1 MARLKR
7 CPVRIR
13 VRARVRVRVKA
24 DRVGFTGGHGV
35 TSTLKSLV
43 LSTEDTI
50 VDITVAH
57 RLVWILDGASRLDD
71 QARKTR
77 TREGICN
84 KSRCRRTHI
93 VLFHRTDSD
102 EGQRE
107 LAMRIKG
114 IYEKNSQEES

>member
-1 MARLKR
+1 MARRVYTTELAKR
-7 CPVRIR
+7 VHAQVIY
-13 VRARVRVRVKA
+13 
-24 DRVGFTGGHGV
+24 
-35 TSTLKSLV
+35 
-43 LSTEDTI
+43 
-50 VDITVAH
+50 
-57 RLVWILDGASRLDD
+57 
-71 QARKTR
+71 
-77 TREGICN
+77 N